1 MKAPVTIRKC
11 ILLTMS
17 VVAFAVSSMAQKT
30 DTLRLM
36 NVDRIIGEI
45 KKLEY
50 GVLTYSTDD
59 MGTLSIDWKK
69 VKSLKS
75 PHAFEVVMSN
85 GMIYFAEFDTTHQAG
100 KIRLVLQMATNR
112 INNDVEKLRIVK
124 ITRIKRIFWSRF
136 DGSINLALGLQKA
149 NALKKFSVHGNT
161 NYRDRRYLSQVSFR
175 VDRSITGEEGSLS
188 TNQNI
193 NLSVYRLI
201 TGKWFFGISGTA
213 EQNTQLGLDLRGVI
227 AANVGGQIIHTNR
240 HSLLTI
246 VGLQGTREWSADSL
260 QSNHLEGKFGVQYKL
275 FNFQDPKISLNTNA
289 LLFPEFTNWGR
300 IRTDIDIGA
309 SIEIFKDFIFGISM
323 YHKFDN
329 RPVSAEA
336 SSIDWSFDISVG
348 YTF

>member
-1 MKAPVTIRKC
+1 MKAPLTLRKR
-11 ILLTMS
+11 ILLIVFLVAS
-17 VVAFAVSSMAQKT
+17 VIPSMAQKN

-36 NVDRIIGEI
+36 NDDRIIGEI
-45 KKLEY
+45 KKLEF
-50 GVLTYSTDD
+50 GVLTYKTDD
-59 MGTLSIDWKK
+59 MGTLSIDWRK

-75 PHAFEVVMSN
+75 TNSFEIVMSN
-85 GMIYFAEFDTTHQAG
+85 GMIYYAQFDTTNQKG
-100 KIRLVLQMATNR
+100 KIRLVMQMATNTVY
-112 INNDVEKLRIVK
+112 NDVEKQRIVI
-124 ITRIKRIFWSRF
+124 ITRIKQIFWSRF

-149 NALKKFSVHGNT
+149 NALKKFSVNGNT
-161 NYRDRRYLSQVSFR
+161 NYRDRKYFSQFSFR
-175 VDRSITGEEGSLS
+175 VDRSVTGEEGSLS

-193 NLSVYRLI
+193 NLSVYRQI

-260 QSNHLEGKFGVQYKL
+260 QSNHLEGKFGVQYRL

-309 SIEIFKDFIFGISM
+309 SIEIFKDFIFGVSM
-323 YHKFDN
+323 YHKFDS
-329 RPVSAEA
+329 RPVTAVA
-336 SSIDWSFDISVG
+336 SSIDWSFDVSVG